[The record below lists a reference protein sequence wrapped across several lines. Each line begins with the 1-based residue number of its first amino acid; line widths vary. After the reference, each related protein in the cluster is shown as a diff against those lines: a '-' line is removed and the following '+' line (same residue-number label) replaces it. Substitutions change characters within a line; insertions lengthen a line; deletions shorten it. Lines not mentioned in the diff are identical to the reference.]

1 MSPMTILIVLWF
13 AVLLLGVSVLYS
25 CIRESAGY
33 ARIALFGYVERG
45 SIRIV
50 WTPRRRLINGLWA
63 VMFPLAFTTIYLA
76 MLYILAGFLAM
87 LV

>member
-1 MSPMTILIVLWF
+1 MIVLIVLWF

-45 SIRIV
+45 SIRII

-63 VMFPLAFTTIYLA
+63 VMFPVTFTAVIA
-76 MLYILAGFLAM
+76 GMLYVLASFLAM